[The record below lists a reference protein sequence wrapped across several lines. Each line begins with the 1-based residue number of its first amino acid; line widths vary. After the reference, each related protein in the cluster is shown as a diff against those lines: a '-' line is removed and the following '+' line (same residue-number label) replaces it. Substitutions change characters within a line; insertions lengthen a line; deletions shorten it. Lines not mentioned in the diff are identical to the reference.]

1 MQASLTWVVSLI
13 VFGNLIGIMFAGLLF
28 NVGNGKVRLFF
39 TTLFIYP
46 MAISMAAS
54 GVIWTWLFNTNDG
67 INTILRPLG
76 LPAYTWLDKPS
87 SALPS
92 LILVSIWVFSGLAMI
107 FYLASFQNVNKETI
121 ESARIDGASFLRILT
136 RILLPEAKNA
146 FIVSGASR
154 GIGKAVSR
162 KLAGDGYAVVITD
175 IADTSAVR
183 ETISR
188 NGGSVLCVEGDI
200 TKADTIDRVVDAV
213 DSTGLRLKGLVNNA
227 FNMVRGTFLELS
239 REDWLYTFDVSFFSA
254 VTLCR
259 RLIPAM
265 IKNGG
270 GSVVNI
276 SSVHALAAGDTDS
289 VAYDAAKA
297 AMNALTRSLAA
308 EFGKSGVRV
317 NSVLPGLVLSERII
331 EWQKEKPDEFN
342 ASLLSHALG
351 RAGRP
356 EEIAEVISFLIS
368 DNASFITGSAMLVD
382 GGQMAAINETTALKI
397 MRDHKS

>member
-146 FIVSGASR
+146 FIVSTALLFLFALRIFSLPFVSTGLNPFTET
-154 GIGKAVSR
+154 AVLNMYFYYITEFFAKSSVVSVIIV
-162 KLAGDGYAVVITD
+162 LVAAAVVIPY
-175 IADTSAVR
+175 ALYGLKR
-183 ETISR
+183 WIS
-188 NGGSVLCVEGDI
+188 
-200 TKADTIDRVVDAV
+200 VD
-213 DSTGLRLKGLVNNA
+213 
-227 FNMVRGTFLELS
+227 
-239 REDWLYTFDVSFFSA
+239 
-254 VTLCR
+254 
-259 RLIPAM
+259 
-265 IKNGG
+265 
-270 GSVVNI
+270 
-276 SSVHALAAGDTDS
+276 
-289 VAYDAAKA
+289 
-297 AMNALTRSLAA
+297 
-308 EFGKSGVRV
+308 
-317 NSVLPGLVLSERII
+317 
-331 EWQKEKPDEFN
+331 
-342 ASLLSHALG
+342 
-351 RAGRP
+351 
-356 EEIAEVISFLIS
+356 
-368 DNASFITGSAMLVD
+368 
-382 GGQMAAINETTALKI
+382 
-397 MRDHKS
+397 

>member
-1 MQASLTWVVSLI
+1 MNGQVAVV
-13 VFGNLIGIMFAGLLF
+13 
-28 NVGNGKVRLFF
+28 
-39 TTLFIYP
+39 T
-46 MAISMAAS
+46 
-54 GVIWTWLFNTNDG
+54 
-67 INTILRPLG
+67 
-76 LPAYTWLDKPS
+76 
-87 SALPS
+87 
-92 LILVSIWVFSGLAMI
+92 
-107 FYLASFQNVNKETI
+107 
-121 ESARIDGASFLRILT
+121 
-136 RILLPEAKNA
+136 
-146 FIVSGASR
+146 GASR

-188 NGGSVLCVEGDI
+188 NGGTVLCVEGDI